1 VSTVARTIIITLLA
15 ALAWGCVSVEMP
27 ENMVSDVVD
36 ASKDAYYAIMEKLD
50 DEEEELAMENIYAA
64 AYLGDENTTIND
76 AKQRCREKALAKAK
90 SKLGRDEISTAIESE
105 EIKTVDDEFV
115 VICEIKVLD

>member
-1 VSTVARTIIITLLA
+1 
-15 ALAWGCVSVEMP
+15 
-27 ENMVSDVVD
+27 MVSDVVD

-50 DEEEELAMENIYAA
+50 DEEEEKAKENVYAA

-105 EIKTVDDEFV
+105 EVKTVDDEFV